1 MIHRRDE
8 FRGAQAT
15 IDKVHQLAKD
25 GKINLFTQYQMASVK
40 GDKNLESIDIKHD
53 NNEIKNLKTDYV
65 LGFFGLIMQLGPIAN
80 WGLNIDKKTIE
91 VDTEKFETN
100 QKGIYAVGDICN
112 YPGKLKLILSG
123 FHEGALA
130 ARACFKLA
138 RPNEKYRFEFT
149 TSSKTIKERLG
160 VKKVIELY
168 SANTPNGKKISI
180 MLEEIGY
187 EYKVINIDLNKGDQ
201 FKPEFKKISPFSKI
215 PVIIDQDNNKN
226 IFESGAIL
234 MYLAEQSGKFYDT
247 KDRLEINQW
256 LMAQMGYVGPML
268 GQHHQFHHYNPGKS
282 QFGEERYFKI
292 SKRIYEELDE
302 RLSKSRF
309 LAGENYTIADI
320 GTFPWIARHEWHD
333 IGLKNYK
340 NLTRW
345 YVEISEREA
354 VKKGFK
360 FMNKDEVPP
369 KP

>member
-1 MIHRRDE
+1 
-8 FRGAQAT
+8 
-15 IDKVHQLAKD
+15 
-25 GKINLFTQYQMASVK
+25 
-40 GDKNLESIDIKHD
+40 
-53 NNEIKNLKTDYV
+53 
-65 LGFFGLIMQLGPIAN
+65 
-80 WGLNIDKKTIE
+80 
-91 VDTEKFETN
+91 
-100 QKGIYAVGDICN
+100 
-112 YPGKLKLILSG
+112 
-123 FHEGALA
+123 
-130 ARACFKLA
+130 
-138 RPNEKYRFEFT
+138 
-149 TSSKTIKERLG
+149 
-160 VKKVIELY
+160 
-168 SANTPNGKKISI
+168 

-201 FKPEFKKISPFSKI
+201 FKPEFKKISPLSKI

-226 IFESGAIL
+226 VFESGAIL

-302 RLSKSRF
+302 RLSQSRF

-360 FMNKDEVPP
+360 FMDKDEVPP

>member
-1 MIHRRDE
+1 M
-8 FRGAQAT
+8 
-15 IDKVHQLAKD
+15 
-25 GKINLFTQYQMASVK
+25 
-40 GDKNLESIDIKHD
+40 
-53 NNEIKNLKTDYV
+53 
-65 LGFFGLIMQLGPIAN
+65 
-80 WGLNIDKKTIE
+80 
-91 VDTEKFETN
+91 
-100 QKGIYAVGDICN
+100 
-112 YPGKLKLILSG
+112 
-123 FHEGALA
+123 
-130 ARACFKLA
+130 
-138 RPNEKYRFEFT
+138 
-149 TSSKTIKERLG
+149 
-160 VKKVIELY
+160 IELY

-201 FKPEFKKISPFSKI
+201 FKPEFKKISPLSKI

-292 SKRIYEELDE
+292 SKRIYEELDA
-302 RLSKSRF
+302 RLSQSRF

-354 VKKGFK
+354 VKKGFR